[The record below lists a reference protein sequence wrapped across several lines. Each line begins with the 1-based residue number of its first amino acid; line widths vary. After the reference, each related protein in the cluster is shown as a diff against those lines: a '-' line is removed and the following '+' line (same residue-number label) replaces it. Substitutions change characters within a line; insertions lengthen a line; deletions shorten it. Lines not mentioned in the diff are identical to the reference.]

1 VEAHNKHPA
10 AVLEKIRAVLPL
22 TTYLA
27 GETILKAGSKTGRL
41 LILNRGSVA
50 IIKDSVEIARVAHPG
65 AVIGELSALLD
76 QPHGADVRALEDS
89 QFHVAEPAL
98 LEKDPAALLH
108 VAKILAQR
116 LVAADDGLVELKKQI
131 VAGQS
136 SSTLKKITDKI
147 QKLLNADSSGFSP
160 GL

>member
-1 VEAHNKHPA
+1 MEAHNKHPA
-10 AVLEKIRAVLPL
+10 AALEKILAVLPL
-22 TTYLA
+22 TTYPA

-76 QPHGADVRALEDS
+76 QPHTADVRALEDS

-98 LEKDPAALLH
+98 LEKDPVALLH
-108 VAKILAQR
+108 VARILAQR
-116 LVAADDGLVELKKQI
+116 LVAADEGLVELKKQI
-131 VAGQS
+131 VAGQPS
-136 SSTLKKITDKI
+136 SILKKITERI
-147 QKLLNADSSGFSP
+147 QKLLNADSSSFSP

>member
-1 VEAHNKHPA
+1 
-10 AVLEKIRAVLPL
+10 
-22 TTYLA
+22 
-27 GETILKAGSKTGRL
+27 
-41 LILNRGSVA
+41 
-50 IIKDSVEIARVAHPG
+50 VAHPG

-76 QPHGADVRALEDS
+76 QPHAADVRALEES

-98 LEKDPAALLH
+98 LGKDPVALLH

-136 SSTLKKITDKI
+136 PGTLKKITEKI
-147 QKLLNADSSGFSP
+147 QKLLNADSSSFSP